1 MSENSTTLSLI
12 QHKKEIQKTLSYFD
26 LKIIRNPLKK
36 SIMHSQ
42 LLHRDLVRNF
52 DHLGVP
58 MHVLTF
64 LRMVE
69 DLNYDN
75 LVEFSQSAFAEEQ
88 GTTIQ
93 HIAGCLRRLQK
104 SLFVIRLWDPSNK
117 KRRVKIW
124 MINPNVVF
132 RGSGMNYQ
140 RALDNFSALADG
152 RFEDTEFSRDRSE
165 SGSIRNNIPW
175 LQGSFDIDEKDDIE
189 KADPLRGEESKQ
201 A

>member
-42 LLHRDLVRNF
+42 LLHQDLVRNF
-52 DHLGVP
+52 DYLGVP

-75 LVEFSQSAFAEEQ
+75 LVMFSQSAWAEEQ
-88 GTTIQ
+88 GTTIS

-104 SLFVIRLWDPSNK
+104 KLFVIRLWDPANE

-124 MINPNVVF
+124 MVNPNVVY
-132 RGSGMNYQ
+132 RGSGHEYQ
-140 RALDNFSALADG
+140 RAIENFQALAEG
-152 RFEDTEFSRDRSE
+152 RYEDTIFDRDRSQ
-165 SGSIRNNIPW
+165 SKMISNQVPWVQGKLRMDDGSEN
-175 LQGSFDIDEKDDIE
+175 DEAE
-189 KADPLRGEESKQ
+189 ELRGEVSKQ

>member
-1 MSENSTTLSLI
+1 MDKNSTMLSHN
-12 QHKKEIQKTLSYFD
+12 QRKKEIQNTLSLFD
-26 LKIIRNPLKK
+26 LKIIRNPLRK

-42 LLHRDLVRNF
+42 LLHQDLVKNF

-69 DLNYDN
+69 ELNYDN
-75 LVEFSQSAFAEEQ
+75 LCEFSQSVFAEEQ

-104 SLFVIRLWDPSNK
+104 NLFIIRLWDPSNK

-124 MINPNVVF
+124 MINPNVIY

-165 SGSIRNNIPW
+165 SGKLRRNIPW
-175 LQGSFDIDEKDDIE
+175 LQGSLDIDEKDDMD

>member
-1 MSENSTTLSLI
+1 MSESSQGITLNQS
-12 QHKKEIQKTLSYFD
+12 KKEIQKTLSYFD

-117 KRRVKIW
+117 KRRVKVW
-124 MINPNVVF
+124 MVNPNVIY

-140 RALDNFSALADG
+140 RALDNFEALADG

-165 SGSIRNNIPW
+165 SGSVRKNIPW
-175 LQGSFDIDEKDDIE
+175 LQGSFDIDEKDDKDE
-189 KADPLRGEESKQ
+189 ADPLRGEESKQ

>member
-1 MSENSTTLSLI
+1 MSESSQRITLNQS
-12 QHKKEIQKTLSYFD
+12 KKEIQKTLSYFD

-42 LLHRDLVRNF
+42 LLHQDLVRNF
-52 DHLGVP
+52 EYLGVP

-75 LVEFSQSAFAEEQ
+75 LVMFSQSAWAEEQ
-88 GTTIQ
+88 GTTIS

-104 SLFVIRLWDPSNK
+104 KGFVIRLWDPANEK
-117 KRRVKIW
+117 KRVKIW
-124 MINPNVVF
+124 MVNPTVVY
-132 RGSGMNYQ
+132 RGSGHEYQ
-140 RALDNFSALADG
+140 RAMDNYEALADG
-152 RFEDTEFSRDRSE
+152 RFEETEFSRDRSE
-165 SGSIRNNIPW
+165 SGSVRKNIPW
-175 LQGSFDIDEKDDIE
+175 LQGSFDIDEKDDKE
-189 KADPLRGEESKQ
+189 EADPLRGEMSKQ

>member
-1 MSENSTTLSLI
+1 MEESSQRITLNQS
-12 QHKKEIQKTLSYFD
+12 KKEIQTVLNHFD

-36 SIMHSQ
+36 TQMHSQ
-42 LLHRDLVRNF
+42 ILHQDLTRNMN
-52 DHLGVP
+52 HLGVP
-58 MHVLTF
+58 MHVLVMF
-64 LRMVE
+64 RMVE

-75 LVEFSQSAFAEEQ
+75 LVEFSQSVFAEEQ

-104 SLFVIRLWDPSNK
+104 SLFIIRLWDPSNK

-124 MINPNVVF
+124 MVNPNVIY

-140 RALDNFSALADG
+140 RALDNFEALADG
-152 RFEDTEFSRDRSE
+152 RFEETEFSRDRSE
-165 SGSIRNNIPW
+165 SGSVRKNIPW
-175 LQGSFDIDEKDDIE
+175 LQGSFDIDEKDE
-189 KADPLRGEESKQ
+189 KDEADPLRGKVSKQ